1 MREQISI
8 IRQLLSVLLLAVVSG
23 NVVLASEPSRQPSPP
38 FFNGKDL
45 KGWSA
50 SEMKYWSVKDN
61 AIVGHSAVNVPKNEF
76 IWADVEVKDFYL
88 AVDVK
93 LTPDARN
100 AGIQF
105 RSKPV
110 DVHGQAFG
118 YQADVGADVWG
129 KLYHEHGR
137 GKLDWNNR
145 AVKIVKREEWNPRLQ
160 LDICNIV
167 VACISHA
174 DCMA

>member
-1 MREQISI
+1 MSEQTSV
-8 IRQLLSVLLLAVVSG
+8 IRQFLAGLLLAVITG
-23 NVVLASEPSRQPSPP
+23 DVVIASEPTRQPSPP

-45 KGWSA
+45 TGWSA

-110 DVHGQAFG
+110 DVHGQALG
-118 YQADVGADVWG
+118 YQADVGSGVWG
-129 KLYHEHGR
+129 LSLIH
-137 GKLDWNNR
+137 
-145 AVKIVKREEWNPRLQ
+145 I
-160 LDICNIV
+160 
-167 VACISHA
+167 
-174 DCMA
+174 